1 MQEIEQAV
9 SDAGGPAPMRLRA
22 LKVPIDPTN
31 FDGHLDG
38 DLAQYK
44 TAGLDAL
51 GREFAHELVNGGDT
65 PAWDALTSQLVEEK
79 AGSFRKPVDGVVVAR
94 TVKPQ
99 SGPTATFLS
108 GVYAGLGD
116 AAVPAVGVEPSGVS
130 RSAVPSLDPGREC
143 RPSTTSTRPR
153 DGSRSHCS
161 SPGGSAGNYGLKAG
175 AEDGMVP
182 PIERNRVADP
192 SAVLVAAR
200 DEEGTIAKTVAALRE
215 QFPEA
220 EVIVADDGSRD
231 ATAAE
236 AERAGARVLEL
247 PRRGKGQALT
257 LGEQA
262 APAGAL
268 VLADADLV
276 GDLGPLARNGGDLTI
291 AAFAERRGGGLGI
304 ARTTARKLIRAR
316 SAFEAREPLSGQ
328 RHLSAAARAETFPVA
343 AGFGCEVRMTI
354 DAARAGLSV
363 SELVLPLSHK
373 ETGRDVS
380 GFAHRGRQLVDTVL
394 AAGPLAVNH
403 RGLRLPVVGWTLAL
417 RRDPAV
423 AAIAAIGLADDLWSG
438 PERGFRRHLRA
449 GRTTGVLKL
458 VGIPLAGLLA
468 TRQISGALLVG
479 LSANFLNQLDT
490 RPGRALKAYL
500 AGALVVGAPTRS
512 AVFLL
517 PYDLREKV
525 MLGDAGS
532 NALGAMLGLSS
543 VSRLT
548 GRSRWLAIGALAGL
562 TLLGERRSLGALIER
577 TPGLRTLDRL
587 GRQA

>member
-1 MQEIEQAV
+1 
-9 SDAGGPAPMRLRA
+9 
-22 LKVPIDPTN
+22 
-31 FDGHLDG
+31 
-38 DLAQYK
+38 
-44 TAGLDAL
+44 
-51 GREFAHELVNGGDT
+51 
-65 PAWDALTSQLVEEK
+65 
-79 AGSFRKPVDGVVVAR
+79 
-94 TVKPQ
+94 
-99 SGPTATFLS
+99 
-108 GVYAGLGD
+108 
-116 AAVPAVGVEPSGVS
+116 
-130 RSAVPSLDPGREC
+130 
-143 RPSTTSTRPR
+143 
-153 DGSRSHCS
+153 
-161 SPGGSAGNYGLKAG
+161 
-175 AEDGMVP
+175 
-182 PIERNRVADP
+182 VADP
-192 SAVLVAAR
+192 VAVLVAAR
-200 DEEGTIAKTVAALRE
+200 DEEGTIARTVAAIRE

-236 AERAGARVLEL
+236 AERAGAQVLKL
-247 PRRGKGQALT
+247 PRRGKGQALS

-262 APAGAL
+262 APAGGL

-276 GDLGPLARNGGDLTI
+276 GDLGPLTRNGDDLTI

-304 ARTTARKLIRAR
+304 AKAMARKLIRAR
-316 SAFEAREPLSGQ
+316 SEFEAREPLSGQ
-328 RHLSAAARAETFPVA
+328 RHLSAAAETFPVA

-363 SELVLPLSHK
+363 SELVLPLSHN
-373 ETGRDVS
+373 ETGHDVR

-403 RGLRLPVVGWTLAL
+403 RGLRLPLVGWTLAL

-500 AGALVVGAPTRS
+500 AGALLVGAPTRS

-543 VSRLT
+543 VSRIT

-562 TLLGERRSLGALIER
+562 TLLGERRSLGELIER
-577 TPGLRTLDRL
+577 TPGLRTLDHV